1 MEKSLLITMSILL
14 QIMSQLPNAIDAFVL
29 EKNDF
34 RNEQVAKCL
43 QSSFSCINC
52 KWKNPSK
59 LMGSNH
65 NALSKSCPTNCVLT
79 NNMKKC

>member
-34 RNEQVAKCL
+34 RNEQVCVKWVGPNHFSAKCL

-59 LMGSNH
+59 LMGSNE
-65 NALSKSCPTNCVLT
+65 S
-79 NNMKKC
+79 